1 MCEPLWEL
9 VRASRTSLFCLLV
22 LPELQLGFPAVTSI
36 RTGGS
41 NWEFNNFLM
50 FLVVFRRSTENEPYF
65 SSMFPHSLR
74 KLSVLKPHR
83 GFSLPAPIRPANL
96 EAISFLKG
104 DACCFFY
111 FLVLFLFCAIFPG
124 HFRNEI
130 STGRKP
136 PESELRSDV
145 RAVSCERRSWGSSRC
160 LHFLLHCYLGKRF
173 SNDTRSILTPKSLR
187 VTGKTVT

>member
-1 MCEPLWEL
+1 MSAMNGTSCLQLWAFPHGQPLVSSSFELREPLWEL

-22 LPELQLGFPAVTSI
+22 LPELQVCFPAVKNI

-65 SSMFPHSLR
+65 SSMFPHSLL
-74 KLSVLKPHR
+74 KLSVLKSHR
-83 GFSLPAPIRPANL
+83 GFSLPTPIRPANL

-104 DACCFFY
+104 MHVGFFY

-124 HFRNEI
+124 HFRNKI

-136 PESELRSDV
+136 PESELR
-145 RAVSCERRSWGSSRC
+145 
-160 LHFLLHCYLGKRF
+160 
-173 SNDTRSILTPKSLR
+173 T
-187 VTGKTVT
+187 